1 MAGITA
7 SGLGSGIDVNGIVSQ
22 LVSIERRPIVKLQ
35 GQRVELQT
43 KLSTVGQFKSMA
55 AELQKTAKTLA
66 TASTYE
72 GMSAASSDTSFFT
85 ASVASVGAKPAV
97 GVYSVNISALAAGQS
112 VVSAS
117 GQFSDPTKK
126 PGAGTLK
133 VTLGQWTGTTF
144 TQKSETTPVDVT
156 ITADDTLAT
165 VRDKINAASA
175 GVTATLITDTTGTR
189 LSLQSSSTGAVNGF
203 RITTVDDDGNHG
215 DAAGLSRLAYDPQNG
230 INQMSLTAS
239 SADAVAT
246 VNGIEVKSSS
256 NTFNGVVQGLNIV
269 AKKVTT
275 SGVGLTVTR
284 NSGAAQNAVNAFVKA
299 YNDLVDLIKEQT
311 KYDPEKKEAA
321 LFQGNNLIVGINNQ
335 LKALTGQVTTA
346 SSTFST
352 LTSMGIE
359 LQRDGKLQ
367 VNSANLDKATANLD
381 ELKKAMTST
390 STAAN
395 ALGLATRFQKLTDTL
410 LGESNGTFT
419 NISKSFNA
427 KLTENQKQQQKI
439 EDSAVRTEK
448 RLRAQYST
456 LDQTASKYNAIGA
469 QVTQQIALMT
479 GANNSK

>member
-1 MAGITA
+1 MPSITTGGIA
-7 SGLGSGIDVNGIVSQ
+7 SGLDVNGIVSQ
-22 LVSIERRPIVKLQ
+22 LTTIERRPILKLQ

-55 AELQKTAKTLA
+55 AELQKAAKTLA
-66 TASTYE
+66 TAGTYE
-72 GMSAASSDTSFFT
+72 GMSASSGDSSFFT
-85 ASVASVGAKPAV
+85 ASVSSVGAKPAV

-117 GQFSDPTKK
+117 GQFSDSTKK

-144 TQKSETTPVDVT
+144 TQKDGTTPIEVT
-156 ITADDTLAT
+156 IGADDSLAT
-165 VRDKINAASA
+165 ARDKINAANA

-203 RITTVDDDGNHG
+203 RITAVDDDGNNG

-335 LKALTGQVTTA
+335 LKALTGQSTA
-346 SSTFST
+346 ASPTFAT
-352 LTSMGIE
+352 LSSMGIE
-359 LQRDGKLQ
+359 LQKDGKLQ

-390 STAAN
+390 STATN

-410 LGESNGTFT
+410 LSETNGTFT
-419 NISKSFNA
+419 NITKSFNA

-439 EDSAVRTEK
+439 EDSVARNER
-448 RLRAQYST
+448 RLRAQYAVT
-456 LDQTASKYNAIGA
+456 DQQASKFKAIGDT
-469 QVTQQIALMT
+469 VTQYVAQMT
-479 GANNSK
+479 GANSK